1 MVRLTINL
9 KWSSCKSMKYIKNQ
23 IVILLCLVITINSIS
38 QTNTIQDSVKVEQS
52 FKSKLRFSLGFGIT
66 NLEQRIKGPSTNLT
80 SNLNVLNLGFNSIY
94 KVNERLFLE
103 AGITSLI
110 GSSFNYYYENAN
122 TLTNLNNPNS
132 NYPFRINSAFS
143 ILISSVNLNASIFN
157 KKPNALF
164 FAPDYVF
171 LGPRYDAIIGGGV
184 FQYKNYLGYQYGVK
198 YKLGLKYS
206 NIYPVLTIS
215 QTPNIYKSGRPIIT
229 DITNRYLSFSLFIES
244 KDGIKKFKKYV
255 APPKLKFSEM
265 PIFKRLKN

>member
-9 KWSSCKSMKYIKNQ
+9 RWLSCKSMKYIKNQ
-23 IVILLCLVITINSIS
+23 IAILLCLVITINSIS
-38 QTNTIQDSVKVEQS
+38 QTNTILDSAKTEKS

-80 SNLNVLNLGFNSIY
+80 SNLNALNLGINSTY
-94 KVNERLFLE
+94 KVSERLFIE
-103 AGITSLI
+103 AGFTTLI

-122 TLTNLNNPNS
+122 TLTNIKNPNS
-132 NYPFRINSAFS
+132 NYPFRITSAFS
-143 ILISSVNLNASIFN
+143 ILISSVNFNA
-157 KKPNALF
+157 ALF
-164 FAPDYVF
+164 RNKPSFLFFVPDYVF
-171 LGPRYDAIIGGGV
+171 LGSRYDAIIGGGV

-215 QTPNIYKSGRPIIT
+215 QTPNFYKSGRPIIT
-229 DITNRYLSFSLFIES
+229 DITNRYVSFSLFIES

-265 PIFKRLKN
+265 PLFKLLKN